1 MEAALRFLARE
12 RQRVA
17 RKEPSMGTDDRI
29 ENAAQHAKG
38 EIKEAAGHA
47 TDDDKLV
54 AEGKTD
60 QAKARLKDK
69 AEDVK
74 DVFRKD

>member
-1 MEAALRFLARE
+1 MSAEDKA
-12 RQRVA
+12 
-17 RKEPSMGTDDRI
+17 K
-29 ENAAQHAKG
+29 NAAQDATGKL
-38 EIKEAAGHA
+38 KEAAGHL

-60 QAKARLKDK
+60 QAKAQVKRA

-74 DVFRKD
+74 DVFRG